1 MIRLHPHAKT
11 RLTERGASEEE
22 VRQTILNGEPFA
34 VKLGRWGFRR
44 NFAYNDM
51 WLGRFYRTKQVH
63 AIAVR
68 EGEDWLVITVVT
80 KYF

>member
-1 MIRLHPHAKT
+1 
-11 RLTERGASEEE
+11 
-22 VRQTILNGEPFA
+22 
-34 VKLGRWGFRR
+34 
-44 NFAYNDM
+44 M